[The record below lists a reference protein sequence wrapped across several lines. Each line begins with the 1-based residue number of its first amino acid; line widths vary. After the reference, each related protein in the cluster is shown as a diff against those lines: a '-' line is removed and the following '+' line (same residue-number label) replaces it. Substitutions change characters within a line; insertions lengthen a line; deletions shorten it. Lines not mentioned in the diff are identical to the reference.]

1 MEQRCQVVLFS
12 SAGKKCFGPGPAEL
26 LERVERSGSLHQAAK
41 QMYLSYSKAFKL
53 IRAAEEGIG
62 FSLMETRIGGA
73 RGGGSILTPEA
84 RRALAQYR
92 AYEAAVHAAAEELFP
107 RFFPGNHS
115 PAADSPPS

>member
-53 IRAAEEGIG
+53 IRAAEEGLG
-62 FSLMETRIGGA
+62 FPLMETRIGGA

-107 RFFPGNHS
+107 RFFPGTHS

>member
-12 SAGKKCFGPGPAEL
+12 SAGKKCF
-26 LERVERSGSLHQAAK
+26 
-41 QMYLSYSKAFKL
+41 
-53 IRAAEEGIG
+53 
-62 FSLMETRIGGA
+62 
-73 RGGGSILTPEA
+73 GSILTPEA

>member
-53 IRAAEEGIG
+53 IRAAEEGLG
-62 FSLMETRIGGA
+62 FPLMETRIGGA
-73 RGGGSILTPEA
+73 RGGGSILTP
-84 RRALAQYR
+84 LAQYR